1 MPTEMCVNKA
11 ATEAPTHVWVFEAN
25 RRIYVAGQPGP
36 VWREHW
42 VRYAVTG
49 ETSRS
54 WLLEGGRK
62 VPKKRNELQRGW
74 IAFSESEIDALQ
86 WLELHKYRIV
96 RFVEAC
102 RDPATLQAIAKLISY
117 EPSGPAPSFFEPDDA

>member
-1 MPTEMCVNKA
+1 MPNEMCVNKA
-11 ATEAPTHVWVFEAN
+11 ATEAPAHVWVFEAN

-62 VPKKRNELQRGW
+62 VPKKRNVHQRRW
-74 IAFSESEIDALQ
+74 IAFSESEIDT
-86 WLELHKYRIV
+86 LEWMAHHKYRIA
-96 RFVEAC
+96 RLVETC
-102 RDPATLQAIAKLISY
+102 PDPETLQAIAKVIGY
-117 EPSGPAPSFFEPDDA
+117 NPSGPVASQGEEA